1 MGMPLEMNWM
11 IVTKGKE
18 EKVLNEENSYKLTKE
33 GYRIYPLDIP
43 VIEVR
48 KTKESAPIGT
58 AEIKKVIQEN
68 GYTTII
74 YILKKLNGVN

>member
-11 IVTKGKE
+11 IVTKGRE
-18 EKVLNEENSYKLTKE
+18 EKVPNEENCYKLKKE
-33 GYRIYPLDIP
+33 GYRLYPLDIP

-48 KTKESAPIGT
+48 QTKESTPIGT
-58 AEIKKVIQEN
+58 AEIKKVTQEN
-68 GYTTII
+68 GHTTIV